1 MRSWCFDSIATE
13 VDGVTTYDR
22 EYGSAEFREVM
33 RLLVG
38 DGVYV
43 KNSTNM
49 QVIPNGDLSVTVLP
63 GYCWVHGAMGAVDE
77 AESLALDASTSG
89 RTDLIVARFDTSLA
103 YRSIRLAVVQGTEG
117 ATTVPELTRNDTTY
131 DICLARVQLNASTTN
146 ITMSAITDTR
156 FDANLC
162 GIVTGV
168 IDQID
173 ATDLFAQYEDTFN
186 KFMNELE
193 DVLTGDV
200 AGNLLVQI
208 NNHTSSQNN
217 PHNVTAAQ
225 IGLGNV
231 LDEAQYCRS
240 NPPELKTVELASG
253 TAFVIDIG
261 YSPNYIL
268 ARSPING
275 GLGDTCFPMGLAPIG
290 QGETK
295 ELHTLVF
302 TDSGSIL
309 VYKVAATLSGSSIKI
324 SKGLAVTGNIEYV
337 AF

>member
-1 MRSWCFDSIATE
+1 MRSWCFDSVATE
-13 VDGVTTYDR
+13 VDGVITYDR
-22 EYGSAEFREVM
+22 EYGSSDFREVM
-33 RLLVG
+33 RKLVG
-38 DGVYV
+38 DGVYA
-43 KNSTNM
+43 NPTNNM
-49 QVIPNGDLSVTVLP
+49 QVVPAGELSVAVQP
-63 GYCWVHGAMGAVDE
+63 GYCWVMGALGIVDE
-77 AESLALDASTSG
+77 AETLTLDAATG
-89 RTDLIVARFDTSLA
+89 NRVDVIVARFDLSLA
-103 YRSIRLAVVQGTEG
+103 ARDIHLAVVKGTNG
-117 ATTVPELTRNDTTY
+117 SNVAPTLTRNDSVY
-131 DICLARVQLNASTTN
+131 ELQLARVQLNASTTN

-173 ATDLFAQYEDTFN
+173 ATDLFVQYEDTFN